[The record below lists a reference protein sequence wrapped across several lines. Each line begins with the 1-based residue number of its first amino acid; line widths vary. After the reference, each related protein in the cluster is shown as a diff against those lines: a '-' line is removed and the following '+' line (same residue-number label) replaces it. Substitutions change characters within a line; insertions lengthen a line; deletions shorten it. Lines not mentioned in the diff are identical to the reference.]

1 MAFRSVRFVRLS
13 IMTADPTN
21 SAENADNAGGVSNPA
36 STPERHAAPGSDLAA
51 HDPVEGIGR
60 APIYISLGLS
70 LGLVA
75 VVLVGARIIGGGAPT
90 VTLSDLPAEHA
101 NSEECLQLIDSLP
114 DEVTD
119 LPRAE
124 IAEPAPAGVAA
135 WSEGSSGAGGNYRD
149 QVSLRCGVDIPFQY
163 SQYSHTQVVDADGA
177 ASADSSSGDETATEW
192 LEVQDQTPGSTL
204 TTWYTTN
211 RFPTVAVTVDRASVE
226 PAAHGNSGDGG
237 ADDGAGGDAS
247 EDTSAQNS
255 AAATTREAHKA
266 IAQLTAATEALE
278 LREHQPHPAPLSEL
292 ASGTPEDLATC
303 EPLLAAARNGF
314 TPADGYELYEDTAD
328 DTIAWTHPGF
338 EPVVLRCGIADPD
351 VPLGERLQQINE
363 VPWFEDTVLADGTT
377 ASTWYPLGRE
387 VAVAVSTPQAAA
399 QESLSRITELLKQHT
414 AAAPNAG

>member
-1 MAFRSVRFVRLS
+1 MLFVRLS

-21 SAENADNAGGVSNPA
+21 NADSADGA
-36 STPERHAAPGSDLAA
+36 SPDNELAA
-51 HDPVEGIGR
+51 TDPVEGIGR
-60 APIYISLGLS
+60 APIYTSLGLS

-75 VVLVGARIIGGGAPT
+75 VVLAGARIIGGGAPT

-101 NSEECLQLIDSLP
+101 DSAECQQLIDSLP
-114 DEVTD
+114 DEVAD

-135 WSEGSSGAGGNYRD
+135 WAAGSSGAGGNYRD
-149 QVSLRCGVDIPFQY
+149 QVSLRCGVDTPFQY
-163 SQYSHTQVVDADGA
+163 SEYSHTQVVEADGA
-177 ASADSSSGDETATEW
+177 SSRENSSGSSNDGNTATEW

-204 TTWYTTN
+204 TTWYSTN
-211 RFPTVAVTVDRASVE
+211 RFPTVAVTVDRA
-226 PAAHGNSGDGG
+226 GNGTAGHDGAGDDG
-237 ADDGAGGDAS
+237 ADDGAGGNAKAPD
-247 EDTSAQNS
+247 S

-266 IAQLTAATEALE
+266 IAQLTGATEALE
-278 LREHQPHPAPLSEL
+278 LRKHQPHPAPLSEL
-292 ASGTPEDLATC
+292 ASGTPEDLAAC
-303 EPLLAAARNGF
+303 QSLISAAQDGF
-314 TPADGYELYEDTAD
+314 TPAEGYELYDGTAK
-328 DTIAWTHPGF
+328 DTIAWTHPGY
-338 EPVVLRCGIADPD
+338 EPIVLRCGIADPD

>member
-1 MAFRSVRFVRLS
+1 MLFVRLS

-21 SAENADNAGGVSNPA
+21 NADSADGA
-36 STPERHAAPGSDLAA
+36 SPDNELAA
-51 HDPVEGIGR
+51 TDPVEGIGR
-60 APIYISLGLS
+60 APIYTSLGLS

-75 VVLVGARIIGGGAPT
+75 VVLAGARIIGGGAPT

-101 NSEECLQLIDSLP
+101 DSAECQQLIDSLP
-114 DEVTD
+114 DEVAD

-135 WSEGSSGAGGNYRD
+135 WAAGSSGAGGNYRD
-149 QVSLRCGVDIPFQY
+149 QVSLRCGVDTPFQY
-163 SQYSHTQVVDADGA
+163 SEYSHTQVVAADGA
-177 ASADSSSGDETATEW
+177 SDGNTATEW

-204 TTWYTTN
+204 TTWYSTN
-211 RFPTVAVTVDRASVE
+211 RFPTVAVTVDRA
-226 PAAHGNSGDGG
+226 GNGTAGNDGAGDDG
-237 ADDGAGGDAS
+237 ADDGAGGNAKAPD
-247 EDTSAQNS
+247 S

-266 IAQLTAATEALE
+266 IAQLTGATEALE
-278 LREHQPHPAPLSEL
+278 LRKHQPHPAPLSEL
-292 ASGTPEDLATC
+292 ASGTPEDLAAC
-303 EPLLAAARNGF
+303 QSLISAAQDGF
-314 TPADGYELYEDTAD
+314 TPAEGYELYDGTAK
-328 DTIAWTHPGF
+328 DTIAWTHPGY
-338 EPVVLRCGIADPD
+338 EPIVLRCGIADPD

>member
-1 MAFRSVRFVRLS
+1 MLFVRLS

-21 SAENADNAGGVSNPA
+21 NADSADGA
-36 STPERHAAPGSDLAA
+36 SPDNELAA
-51 HDPVEGIGR
+51 TDPVEGIGR
-60 APIYISLGLS
+60 APIYTSLGLS

-75 VVLVGARIIGGGAPT
+75 VVLAGARIIGGGAPT

-101 NSEECLQLIDSLP
+101 DSAECQQLIDSLP
-114 DEVTD
+114 DEVAD

-135 WSEGSSGAGGNYRD
+135 WAAGSSGAGGNYRD
-149 QVSLRCGVDIPFQY
+149 QVSLRCGVDTPFQY
-163 SQYSHTQVVDADGA
+163 SEYSHTQVVEADGA
-177 ASADSSSGDETATEW
+177 SSSENSSGSASDGNTATEW

-204 TTWYTTN
+204 TTWYSTN
-211 RFPTVAVTVDRASVE
+211 RFPTVAVTVDRA
-226 PAAHGNSGDGG
+226 GNGTAGDDG
-237 ADDGAGGDAS
+237 ADDGAGGNA
-247 EDTSAQNS
+247 TAQDS

-266 IAQLTAATEALE
+266 IAQLTGATEALE
-278 LREHQPHPAPLSEL
+278 LRKHQPHPAPLSEL
-292 ASGTPEDLATC
+292 ASGTPEDLAAC
-303 EPLLAAARNGF
+303 QSLISAAQDGF
-314 TPADGYELYEDTAD
+314 TPAEGYELYDDTAK
-328 DTIAWTHPGF
+328 DTIAWTHPGY
-338 EPVVLRCGIADPD
+338 EPIVLRCGIADPD

-363 VPWFEDTVLADGTT
+363 VPWFENTVLADGTT

>member
-1 MAFRSVRFVRLS
+1 MLFVRLS

-21 SAENADNAGGVSNPA
+21 NADSADGA
-36 STPERHAAPGSDLAA
+36 SPDNELAA
-51 HDPVEGIGR
+51 TDPVEGIGR
-60 APIYISLGLS
+60 APIYTSLGLS

-75 VVLVGARIIGGGAPT
+75 VVLAGARIIGGGAAT

-101 NSEECLQLIDSLP
+101 DSAECQQLIDSLP
-114 DEVTD
+114 DEVAD

-135 WSEGSSGAGGNYRD
+135 WAAGSSGAGGNYRD
-149 QVSLRCGVDIPFQY
+149 QVSLRCGVDTPFQY
-163 SQYSHTQVVDADGA
+163 SEYSHTQVVEADGA
-177 ASADSSSGDETATEW
+177 SSSDGNTATEW

-204 TTWYTTN
+204 TTWYSTN
-211 RFPTVAVTVDRASVE
+211 RFPTVAVTVDRA
-226 PAAHGNSGDGG
+226 GNGTAGHDGAGDDG
-237 ADDGAGGDAS
+237 ADDGAGGNAKAPD
-247 EDTSAQNS
+247 S

-266 IAQLTAATEALE
+266 IAQLTGATEALE
-278 LREHQPHPAPLSEL
+278 LRKHQPHPAPLSEL
-292 ASGTPEDLATC
+292 ASGTPEDLAAC
-303 EPLLAAARNGF
+303 QSLISAAQDGF
-314 TPADGYELYEDTAD
+314 TPAEGYELYDGTAK
-328 DTIAWTHPGF
+328 DTIAWTHPGY
-338 EPVVLRCGIADPD
+338 EPIVLRCGIADPD

>member
-1 MAFRSVRFVRLS
+1 MLFVRLS

-21 SAENADNAGGVSNPA
+21 NADSAGGA
-36 STPERHAAPGSDLAA
+36 SPNNELAA
-51 HDPVEGIGR
+51 TDPVEGIGR
-60 APIYISLGLS
+60 APIYTSLGLS

-75 VVLVGARIIGGGAPT
+75 VVLAGARIIGGGAPT

-101 NSEECLQLIDSLP
+101 DSAECQQLIDSLP
-114 DEVTD
+114 DEVAD

-135 WSEGSSGAGGNYRD
+135 WAAGSSGAGGNYRD
-149 QVSLRCGVDIPFQY
+149 QVSLRCGVDTPFQY
-163 SQYSHTQVVDADGA
+163 SEYSHTQVVAADGA
-177 ASADSSSGDETATEW
+177 SSSDNASDSSSDGNTATEW

-204 TTWYTTN
+204 TTWYSTN
-211 RFPTVAVTVDRASVE
+211 RFPTVAVTVDRA
-226 PAAHGNSGDGG
+226 GNGTAGNDGAGDDG
-237 ADDGAGGDAS
+237 ADDGAGGNAKAPD
-247 EDTSAQNS
+247 S

-266 IAQLTAATEALE
+266 IAQLTGATEALE
-278 LREHQPHPAPLSEL
+278 LRKHQPHPAPLSEL
-292 ASGTPEDLATC
+292 ASGTPEDLAAC
-303 EPLLAAARNGF
+303 QSLISAAQDGF
-314 TPADGYELYEDTAD
+314 TPAEGYELYDGTAK
-328 DTIAWTHPGF
+328 DTIAWTHPGY
-338 EPVVLRCGIADPD
+338 EPIVLRCGIADPD

>member
-1 MAFRSVRFVRLS
+1 MLFVRLS

-21 SAENADNAGGVSNPA
+21 NADSADGA
-36 STPERHAAPGSDLAA
+36 SPDNELAA
-51 HDPVEGIGR
+51 TDPVEGIGR
-60 APIYISLGLS
+60 APIYTSLGLS

-75 VVLVGARIIGGGAPT
+75 VVLAGARIIGGGAPT

-101 NSEECLQLIDSLP
+101 DSAECQQLIDSLP
-114 DEVTD
+114 DEVAD

-135 WSEGSSGAGGNYRD
+135 WAAGSSGAGGNYRD
-149 QVSLRCGVDIPFQY
+149 QVSLRCGVDTPFQY
-163 SQYSHTQVVDADGA
+163 SEYSHTQVVAADGA
-177 ASADSSSGDETATEW
+177 SSSDGNTATEW

-204 TTWYTTN
+204 TTWYSTN
-211 RFPTVAVTVDRASVE
+211 RFPTVAVTVDRA
-226 PAAHGNSGDGG
+226 GNGTAGHDGAGDDG
-237 ADDGAGGDAS
+237 ADDGAGGNAKAPD
-247 EDTSAQNS
+247 S

-266 IAQLTAATEALE
+266 IAQLTGATEALE
-278 LREHQPHPAPLSEL
+278 LRKHQPHPAPLSEL
-292 ASGTPEDLATC
+292 ASGTPEDLAAC
-303 EPLLAAARNGF
+303 QSLISAAQDGF
-314 TPADGYELYEDTAD
+314 TPAEGYELYDGTAK
-328 DTIAWTHPGF
+328 DTIAWTHPGY
-338 EPVVLRCGIADPD
+338 EPIVLRCGIADPD

>member
-1 MAFRSVRFVRLS
+1 MLFVRLS

-21 SAENADNAGGVSNPA
+21 NADSADGA
-36 STPERHAAPGSDLAA
+36 SPDNELAA
-51 HDPVEGIGR
+51 TDPVEGIGR
-60 APIYISLGLS
+60 APIYTSLGLS

-75 VVLVGARIIGGGAPT
+75 VVLAGARIIGGGAPT

-101 NSEECLQLIDSLP
+101 DSAECQQLIDSLP
-114 DEVTD
+114 DEVAD

-135 WSEGSSGAGGNYRD
+135 WAAGSSGAGGNYRD
-149 QVSLRCGVDIPFQY
+149 QVSLRCGVDTPFQY
-163 SQYSHTQVVDADGA
+163 SEYSHTQVVAADGA
-177 ASADSSSGDETATEW
+177 SSRENSSGSSNDGNTATEW

-204 TTWYTTN
+204 TTWYSTN
-211 RFPTVAVTVDRASVE
+211 RFPTVAVTVDRA
-226 PAAHGNSGDGG
+226 GNGTAGHDGAGDDG
-237 ADDGAGGDAS
+237 ADDGAGGNAKAPD
-247 EDTSAQNS
+247 S

-266 IAQLTAATEALE
+266 IAQLTGATEALE
-278 LREHQPHPAPLSEL
+278 LRKHQPHPAPLSEL
-292 ASGTPEDLATC
+292 ASGTPEDLAAC
-303 EPLLAAARNGF
+303 QSLISAAQDGF
-314 TPADGYELYEDTAD
+314 TPAEGYELYDGTAK
-328 DTIAWTHPGF
+328 DTIAWTHPGY
-338 EPVVLRCGIADPD
+338 EPIVLRCGIADPD

>member
-1 MAFRSVRFVRLS
+1 MLFVRLS

-21 SAENADNAGGVSNPA
+21 NADSADGA
-36 STPERHAAPGSDLAA
+36 SPDNELAA
-51 HDPVEGIGR
+51 TDPVEGIGR
-60 APIYISLGLS
+60 APIYTSLGLS

-75 VVLVGARIIGGGAPT
+75 VVLAGARIIGGGAPT

-101 NSEECLQLIDSLP
+101 DSAECQQLIDSLP
-114 DEVTD
+114 DEVAD

-135 WSEGSSGAGGNYRD
+135 WAAGSSGAGGNYRD
-149 QVSLRCGVDIPFQY
+149 QVSLRCGVDTPFQY
-163 SQYSHTQVVDADGA
+163 SEYSHTQVVAADGA
-177 ASADSSSGDETATEW
+177 SSSDNASDSSSDGNTATEW

-204 TTWYTTN
+204 TTWYSTN
-211 RFPTVAVTVDRASVE
+211 RFPTVAVTVDRA
-226 PAAHGNSGDGG
+226 GNGTAGNDGAGDDG
-237 ADDGAGGDAS
+237 ADDGAGGNAKAPD
-247 EDTSAQNS
+247 S

-266 IAQLTAATEALE
+266 IAQLTGATEALE
-278 LREHQPHPAPLSEL
+278 LRKHQPHPAPLSEL
-292 ASGTPEDLATC
+292 ASGTPEDLAAC
-303 EPLLAAARNGF
+303 QSLISAAQDGF
-314 TPADGYELYEDTAD
+314 TPAEGYELYDGTAK
-328 DTIAWTHPGF
+328 DTIAWTHPGY
-338 EPVVLRCGIADPD
+338 EPIVLRCGIADPN

>member
-1 MAFRSVRFVRLS
+1 MLFVRLS

-21 SAENADNAGGVSNPA
+21 NADSADGA
-36 STPERHAAPGSDLAA
+36 SPDNELAA
-51 HDPVEGIGR
+51 TDPVEGIGR
-60 APIYISLGLS
+60 APIYTSLGLS

-75 VVLVGARIIGGGAPT
+75 VVLAGARIIGGGAPT

-101 NSEECLQLIDSLP
+101 DSAECQQLIDSLP
-114 DEVTD
+114 DEVAD

-135 WSEGSSGAGGNYRD
+135 WAAGSSGAGGNYRD
-149 QVSLRCGVDIPFQY
+149 QVSLRCGVDTPFQY
-163 SQYSHTQVVDADGA
+163 SEYSHTQVVEADGA
-177 ASADSSSGDETATEW
+177 SSSDNASDSSSDGNTATEW

-204 TTWYTTN
+204 TTWYSTN
-211 RFPTVAVTVDRASVE
+211 RFPTVAVTVDRA
-226 PAAHGNSGDGG
+226 GNGTAGNDGAGDDG
-237 ADDGAGGDAS
+237 ADDGAGGNAK
-247 EDTSAQNS
+247 AQDS

-266 IAQLTAATEALE
+266 IAQLTGATEALE
-278 LREHQPHPAPLSEL
+278 LRKHQPHPAPLSEL
-292 ASGTPEDLATC
+292 ASGTPEDLAAC
-303 EPLLAAARNGF
+303 QSLISAAQDGF
-314 TPADGYELYEDTAD
+314 TPAEGYELYNGTAKDTV
-328 DTIAWTHPGF
+328 AWTHPGY
-338 EPVVLRCGIADPD
+338 EPIVLRCGIADPD

-414 AAAPNAG
+414 AAAPNTG

>member
-1 MAFRSVRFVRLS
+1 MLFVRLS

-21 SAENADNAGGVSNPA
+21 NADSADGA
-36 STPERHAAPGSDLAA
+36 SPDNELAA
-51 HDPVEGIGR
+51 TDPVEGIGR
-60 APIYISLGLS
+60 APIYTSLGLS

-75 VVLVGARIIGGGAPT
+75 VVLAGARIIGGGAPT

-101 NSEECLQLIDSLP
+101 DSAECQQLIDSLP
-114 DEVTD
+114 DEVAD

-135 WSEGSSGAGGNYRD
+135 WAAGSSGAGGNYRD
-149 QVSLRCGVDIPFQY
+149 QISLRCGVDTPFQY
-163 SQYSHTQVVDADGA
+163 SEYSHTQVVEADGA
-177 ASADSSSGDETATEW
+177 SSSENSSGSSSDGNTATEW

-204 TTWYTTN
+204 TTWYSTN
-211 RFPTVAVTVDRASVE
+211 RFPTVAVTVDRA
-226 PAAHGNSGDGG
+226 GNGTAGDDG
-237 ADDGAGGDAS
+237 ADDGAGGNA
-247 EDTSAQNS
+247 TAQNS

-266 IAQLTAATEALE
+266 IAQLTGATEALE
-278 LREHQPHPAPLSEL
+278 LRKHQPHPAPLSEL
-292 ASGTPEDLATC
+292 ASGSSDDLAAC
-303 EPLLAAARNGF
+303 QSLISAAQDGF
-314 TPADGYELYEDTAD
+314 TPAEGYELYDDTAK
-328 DTIAWTHPGF
+328 DTIAWTHPGY
-338 EPVVLRCGIADPD
+338 EPIVLRCGIADPD

>member
-1 MAFRSVRFVRLS
+1 MLFVRLS

-21 SAENADNAGGVSNPA
+21 NADSADGA
-36 STPERHAAPGSDLAA
+36 SPDNELAA
-51 HDPVEGIGR
+51 TDPVEGIGR
-60 APIYISLGLS
+60 APIYTSLGLS

-75 VVLVGARIIGGGAPT
+75 VVLAGARIIGGGAPT

-101 NSEECLQLIDSLP
+101 DSAECQQLIDSLP
-114 DEVTD
+114 DEVAD

-135 WSEGSSGAGGNYRD
+135 WAAGSSGAGGNYRD
-149 QVSLRCGVDIPFQY
+149 QVSLRCGVDTPFQY
-163 SQYSHTQVVDADGA
+163 SEYSHTQVVAADGA
-177 ASADSSSGDETATEW
+177 SSSDNASDSSSDGNTATEW

-204 TTWYTTN
+204 TTWYSTN
-211 RFPTVAVTVDRASVE
+211 RFPTVAVTVDRA
-226 PAAHGNSGDGG
+226 GNGTAGNDGAGDDG
-237 ADDGAGGDAS
+237 ADDGAGGNAKAPD
-247 EDTSAQNS
+247 S

-266 IAQLTAATEALE
+266 IAQLTGATEALE
-278 LREHQPHPAPLSEL
+278 LRKHQPHPAPLSEL
-292 ASGTPEDLATC
+292 ASGTPEDLAAC
-303 EPLLAAARNGF
+303 QSLISAAQDGF
-314 TPADGYELYEDTAD
+314 TPAEGYELYDGTAK
-328 DTIAWTHPGF
+328 DTIAWTHPGY
-338 EPVVLRCGIADPD
+338 EPIVLRCGIADPD

>member
-1 MAFRSVRFVRLS
+1 MLFVRLS

-21 SAENADNAGGVSNPA
+21 NADSADGA
-36 STPERHAAPGSDLAA
+36 SPDNELAA
-51 HDPVEGIGR
+51 TDPVEGIGR
-60 APIYISLGLS
+60 APIYTSLGLS

-75 VVLVGARIIGGGAPT
+75 VVLAGARIIGGGAPT

-101 NSEECLQLIDSLP
+101 DSAECQQLIDSLP
-114 DEVTD
+114 DEVAD

-135 WSEGSSGAGGNYRD
+135 WAAGSSGAGGNYRD
-149 QVSLRCGVDIPFQY
+149 QVSLRCGVDTPFQY
-163 SQYSHTQVVDADGA
+163 SEYSHTQVVEADGA
-177 ASADSSSGDETATEW
+177 SSSENSSGSASDGNTATEW

-204 TTWYTTN
+204 TTWYSTN
-211 RFPTVAVTVDRASVE
+211 RFPTVAVTVDRA
-226 PAAHGNSGDGG
+226 GNGTAGDDG
-237 ADDGAGGDAS
+237 ADDGAGGNATAPD
-247 EDTSAQNS
+247 S

-266 IAQLTAATEALE
+266 IAQLTGATESLE
-278 LREHQPHPAPLSEL
+278 LHKHQPHPAPLSEL
-292 ASGTPEDLATC
+292 ASGSSGDLAAC
-303 EPLLAAARNGF
+303 QSLISAAQDGF
-314 TPADGYELYEDTAD
+314 TPAEDYELYDDTAK
-328 DTIAWTHPGF
+328 DTIAWTHPGY
-338 EPVVLRCGIADPD
+338 EPIVLRCGIADPD

-363 VPWFEDTVLADGTT
+363 VPWFENTVLADGTT

>member
-1 MAFRSVRFVRLS
+1 
-13 IMTADPTN
+13 MTADPTN
-21 SAENADNAGGVSNPA
+21 NADSADGA
-36 STPERHAAPGSDLAA
+36 SPDNELAA
-51 HDPVEGIGR
+51 TDPVEGIGR
-60 APIYISLGLS
+60 APIYTSLGLS

-75 VVLVGARIIGGGAPT
+75 VVLAGARIIGGGAPT

-101 NSEECLQLIDSLP
+101 DSAECQQLIDSLP
-114 DEVTD
+114 DEVAD

-135 WSEGSSGAGGNYRD
+135 WAAGSSGAGGNYRD
-149 QVSLRCGVDIPFQY
+149 QVSLRCGVDTPFQY
-163 SQYSHTQVVDADGA
+163 SEYSHTQVVEADGA
-177 ASADSSSGDETATEW
+177 SSSDNASDSSSDGNTATEW

-204 TTWYTTN
+204 TTWYSTN
-211 RFPTVAVTVDRASVE
+211 RFPTVAVTVDRA
-226 PAAHGNSGDGG
+226 GNGTAGNDGAGDDG
-237 ADDGAGGDAS
+237 ADDGAGGNAKAPD
-247 EDTSAQNS
+247 S

-266 IAQLTAATEALE
+266 IAQLTGATEALE
-278 LREHQPHPAPLSEL
+278 LRKHQPHPAPLSEL
-292 ASGTPEDLATC
+292 ASGTPEDLAAC
-303 EPLLAAARNGF
+303 QSLISAAQDGF
-314 TPADGYELYEDTAD
+314 TPAEGYELYDGTAK
-328 DTIAWTHPGF
+328 DTIAWTHPGY
-338 EPVVLRCGIADPD
+338 EPIVLRCGIADPD

>member
-1 MAFRSVRFVRLS
+1 MLFVRLS

-21 SAENADNAGGVSNPA
+21 NADSADGA
-36 STPERHAAPGSDLAA
+36 SPDNELAA
-51 HDPVEGIGR
+51 TDPVEGIGR
-60 APIYISLGLS
+60 APIYTSLGLS

-75 VVLVGARIIGGGAPT
+75 VVLAGARIIGGGAPT

-101 NSEECLQLIDSLP
+101 DSAECQQLIDSLP
-114 DEVTD
+114 DEVAD

-135 WSEGSSGAGGNYRD
+135 WAAGSSGAGGNYRD
-149 QVSLRCGVDIPFQY
+149 QVSLRCGVDTPFQY
-163 SQYSHTQVVDADGA
+163 SEYSHTQVVAADGA
-177 ASADSSSGDETATEW
+177 SSSENSSGSSSDGNTATEW

-204 TTWYTTN
+204 TTWYSTN
-211 RFPTVAVTVDRASVE
+211 RFPTVAVTVDRA
-226 PAAHGNSGDGG
+226 GNGT
-237 ADDGAGGDAS
+237 AGENTEQDS
-247 EDTSAQNS
+247 
-255 AAATTREAHKA
+255 AATTSREAHKA
-266 IAQLTAATEALE
+266 IAQLTGATEALE
-278 LREHQPHPAPLSEL
+278 LRKHQPHPAPLSEL
-292 ASGTPEDLATC
+292 ASGSSDDLAAC
-303 EPLLAAARNGF
+303 QSLISAAQDGF
-314 TPADGYELYEDTAD
+314 TPAEGYELYDDTAK
-328 DTIAWTHPGF
+328 DTVAWTHPGY
-338 EPVVLRCGIADPD
+338 EPIVLRCGIADPD

>member
-1 MAFRSVRFVRLS
+1 MLFVRLS

-21 SAENADNAGGVSNPA
+21 NADSADGA
-36 STPERHAAPGSDLAA
+36 SPDNELAA
-51 HDPVEGIGR
+51 TDPVEGIGR
-60 APIYISLGLS
+60 APIYTSLGLS

-75 VVLVGARIIGGGAPT
+75 VVLAGARIIGGGAPT

-101 NSEECLQLIDSLP
+101 DSAECQQLIDSLP
-114 DEVTD
+114 DEVAD

-135 WSEGSSGAGGNYRD
+135 WAAGSSGAGGNYRD
-149 QVSLRCGVDIPFQY
+149 QVSLRCGVDTPFQY
-163 SQYSHTQVVDADGA
+163 SEYSHTQVVAADGA
-177 ASADSSSGDETATEW
+177 SSSDGNTATEW

-204 TTWYTTN
+204 TTWYSTN
-211 RFPTVAVTVDRASVE
+211 RFPTVAVTVDRA
-226 PAAHGNSGDGG
+226 GNSTAGNDGAGDDG
-237 ADDGAGGDAS
+237 ADDGAGGNAKAPD
-247 EDTSAQNS
+247 S

-266 IAQLTAATEALE
+266 IAQLTGATEALE
-278 LREHQPHPAPLSEL
+278 LRKHQPHPAPLSEL
-292 ASGTPEDLATC
+292 ASGTPEDLAAC
-303 EPLLAAARNGF
+303 QSLISAAQDGF
-314 TPADGYELYEDTAD
+314 TPAEGYELYDGTAK
-328 DTIAWTHPGF
+328 DTIAWTHPGY
-338 EPVVLRCGIADPD
+338 EPIVLRCGIADPD

>member
-1 MAFRSVRFVRLS
+1 MLFVRLS

-21 SAENADNAGGVSNPA
+21 NADSADGA
-36 STPERHAAPGSDLAA
+36 SPDNELAA
-51 HDPVEGIGR
+51 TDPVEGIGR
-60 APIYISLGLS
+60 APIYTSLGLS

-75 VVLVGARIIGGGAPT
+75 VVLAGARIIGGGAPT

-101 NSEECLQLIDSLP
+101 DSAECQQLIDSLP
-114 DEVTD
+114 DEVAD

-135 WSEGSSGAGGNYRD
+135 WAAGSSGAGGNYRD
-149 QVSLRCGVDIPFQY
+149 QVSLRCGVDTPFQY
-163 SQYSHTQVVDADGA
+163 SEYSHTQVVEADGA
-177 ASADSSSGDETATEW
+177 SSSENSSGSPSDGNTVTEW

-204 TTWYTTN
+204 TTWYSTN
-211 RFPTVAVTVDRASVE
+211 RFPTVAVTVDRA
-226 PAAHGNSGDGG
+226 GNGTADDDGADGG
-237 ADDGAGGDAS
+237 AGGNATAPD
-247 EDTSAQNS
+247 S

-266 IAQLTAATEALE
+266 IAQLTGATEALE
-278 LREHQPHPAPLSEL
+278 LRKHQPHPAPLSEL
-292 ASGTPEDLATC
+292 ASGSSDDLAAC
-303 EPLLAAARNGF
+303 QSLISAAQDGF
-314 TPADGYELYEDTAD
+314 TPAEGYELYDDTAK
-328 DTIAWTHPGF
+328 DTIAWTHPGY
-338 EPVVLRCGIADPD
+338 EPIVLRCGIADPD

-399 QESLSRITELLKQHT
+399 QESLSLITELLKQHT

>member
-1 MAFRSVRFVRLS
+1 MLFVRLS

-21 SAENADNAGGVSNPA
+21 NADSADGA
-36 STPERHAAPGSDLAA
+36 SPDNELAA
-51 HDPVEGIGR
+51 TDPVEAIGR
-60 APIYISLGLS
+60 APIYTSLGLS

-75 VVLVGARIIGGGAPT
+75 VVLAGARIIGGGAPT

-101 NSEECLQLIDSLP
+101 DSAECQQLIDSLP
-114 DEVTD
+114 DEVAD

-135 WSEGSSGAGGNYRD
+135 WAAGSSGAGGNYRD
-149 QVSLRCGVDIPFQY
+149 QVSLRCGVDTPFQY
-163 SQYSHTQVVDADGA
+163 SEYSHTQVVAADGA
-177 ASADSSSGDETATEW
+177 SSSDGNTATEW

-204 TTWYTTN
+204 TTWYSTN
-211 RFPTVAVTVDRASVE
+211 RFPTVAVTVDRA
-226 PAAHGNSGDGG
+226 GNGTAGHDGAGDDG
-237 ADDGAGGDAS
+237 ADDGAGGNAKAPD
-247 EDTSAQNS
+247 S

-266 IAQLTAATEALE
+266 IAQLTGATEALE
-278 LREHQPHPAPLSEL
+278 LRKHQPHPAPLSEL
-292 ASGTPEDLATC
+292 ASGTPEDLAAC
-303 EPLLAAARNGF
+303 QSLISAAQDGF
-314 TPADGYELYEDTAD
+314 TPAEGYELYDGTAK
-328 DTIAWTHPGF
+328 DTIAWTHPGY
-338 EPVVLRCGIADPD
+338 EPIVLRCGIADPD

>member
-1 MAFRSVRFVRLS
+1 MLFVRLS

-21 SAENADNAGGVSNPA
+21 NADSADGA
-36 STPERHAAPGSDLAA
+36 SPDNELAA
-51 HDPVEGIGR
+51 TDPVEGIGR
-60 APIYISLGLS
+60 APIYTSLGLS

-75 VVLVGARIIGGGAPT
+75 VVLAGARIIGGGAPT

-101 NSEECLQLIDSLP
+101 DSAECQQLIDSLP
-114 DEVTD
+114 DEVAD

-135 WSEGSSGAGGNYRD
+135 WAAGSSGAGGNYRD
-149 QVSLRCGVDIPFQY
+149 QVSLRCGVDTPFQY
-163 SQYSHTQVVDADGA
+163 SEYSHTQVVAADG
-177 ASADSSSGDETATEW
+177 DSSSDGNTATEW

-204 TTWYTTN
+204 TTWYSTN
-211 RFPTVAVTVDRASVE
+211 RFPTVAVTVDRA
-226 PAAHGNSGDGG
+226 GNGTAGNDGAGDDG
-237 ADDGAGGDAS
+237 ADDGAGGNAKAPD
-247 EDTSAQNS
+247 S

-266 IAQLTAATEALE
+266 IAQLTGATEALE
-278 LREHQPHPAPLSEL
+278 LRKHQPHPAPLSEL
-292 ASGTPEDLATC
+292 ASGTPEDLAAC
-303 EPLLAAARNGF
+303 KSLISAAQDGF
-314 TPADGYELYEDTAD
+314 TPAEGYEPYDGTAK
-328 DTIAWTHPGF
+328 DTIAWTHPGY
-338 EPVVLRCGIADPD
+338 EPIVLRCGIADPD

>member
-1 MAFRSVRFVRLS
+1 MLFVRLS

-21 SAENADNAGGVSNPA
+21 NADSADGA
-36 STPERHAAPGSDLAA
+36 SPDNELAA
-51 HDPVEGIGR
+51 TDPVEGIGR
-60 APIYISLGLS
+60 APIYTSLGLS

-75 VVLVGARIIGGGAPT
+75 VVLAGARIIGGGAPT

-101 NSEECLQLIDSLP
+101 DSAECQQLIDSLP
-114 DEVTD
+114 DEVAD

-135 WSEGSSGAGGNYRD
+135 WAAGSSGAGGNYRD
-149 QVSLRCGVDIPFQY
+149 QVSLRCGVDTPFQY
-163 SQYSHTQVVDADGA
+163 SEYSHTQVVEADGA
-177 ASADSSSGDETATEW
+177 SSSDGNTATEW

-204 TTWYTTN
+204 TTWYSTN
-211 RFPTVAVTVDRASVE
+211 RFPTVAVTVDRA
-226 PAAHGNSGDGG
+226 GNGTAGN
-237 ADDGAGGDAS
+237 DGAGDDGTDDGTGGNAKAP
-247 EDTSAQNS
+247 DS

-266 IAQLTAATEALE
+266 IAQLTGATEALE
-278 LREHQPHPAPLSEL
+278 LRKHQPHPAPLSEL
-292 ASGTPEDLATC
+292 ASGTPEDLAAC
-303 EPLLAAARNGF
+303 QSLISAAQDGF
-314 TPADGYELYEDTAD
+314 TPAEGYELYDGTAK
-328 DTIAWTHPGF
+328 DTIAWTHPGY
-338 EPVVLRCGIADPD
+338 EPIVLRCGIAAPD

>member
-1 MAFRSVRFVRLS
+1 MLFVRLS

-21 SAENADNAGGVSNPA
+21 NADSADGA
-36 STPERHAAPGSDLAA
+36 SPDNELAA
-51 HDPVEGIGR
+51 TDPVEGIGR
-60 APIYISLGLS
+60 APIYTSLGLS

-75 VVLVGARIIGGGAPT
+75 VVLAGARIIGGGAPT

-101 NSEECLQLIDSLP
+101 DSAECQQLIDSLP
-114 DEVTD
+114 DEVAD

-135 WSEGSSGAGGNYRD
+135 WAAGSSGAGGNYRD
-149 QVSLRCGVDIPFQY
+149 QVSLRCGVDTPFQY
-163 SQYSHTQVVDADGA
+163 SEYSHTQVVEADGA
-177 ASADSSSGDETATEW
+177 SSSDGNTATEW

-204 TTWYTTN
+204 TTWYSTN
-211 RFPTVAVTVDRASVE
+211 RFPTVAVTVDRA
-226 PAAHGNSGDGG
+226 GNGTAGN
-237 ADDGAGGDAS
+237 DGAGDDGTDDGTGGNAKAP
-247 EDTSAQNS
+247 DS

-266 IAQLTAATEALE
+266 IAQLTGATEALE
-278 LREHQPHPAPLSEL
+278 LRKHQPHPAPLSEL
-292 ASGTPEDLATC
+292 ASGTPEDLAAC
-303 EPLLAAARNGF
+303 QSLISAAQDGF
-314 TPADGYELYEDTAD
+314 TPAEGYELYDGTAK
-328 DTIAWTHPGF
+328 DTIAWTHPGY
-338 EPVVLRCGIADPD
+338 EPIVLRCGIADPD

>member
-1 MAFRSVRFVRLS
+1 MLFVRLS

-21 SAENADNAGGVSNPA
+21 NADSADGA
-36 STPERHAAPGSDLAA
+36 SPDNELAA
-51 HDPVEGIGR
+51 TDPVEGIGR
-60 APIYISLGLS
+60 APIYTSLGLS

-75 VVLVGARIIGGGAPT
+75 VVLAGARIIGGGAPT

-101 NSEECLQLIDSLP
+101 DSAECQQLIDSLP
-114 DEVTD
+114 DEVAD

-135 WSEGSSGAGGNYRD
+135 WAAGSSGAGGNYRD
-149 QVSLRCGVDIPFQY
+149 QVSLRCGVDTPFQY
-163 SQYSHTQVVDADGA
+163 SEYSHTQVVEADGA
-177 ASADSSSGDETATEW
+177 SSSENSSGSASDGNTATEW

-204 TTWYTTN
+204 TTWYSTN
-211 RFPTVAVTVDRASVE
+211 RFPTVAVTVDRA
-226 PAAHGNSGDGG
+226 GNGTAGDDG
-237 ADDGAGGDAS
+237 ADDGAGGNATAPD
-247 EDTSAQNS
+247 S

-266 IAQLTAATEALE
+266 IAQLTGATESLE
-278 LREHQPHPAPLSEL
+278 LRKHQPHPAPLSEL
-292 ASGTPEDLATC
+292 ASGSSDDLAAC
-303 EPLLAAARNGF
+303 QSLISAAQDGF
-314 TPADGYELYEDTAD
+314 TPAEGYELYDDTAK
-328 DTIAWTHPGF
+328 DTIAWTHPGY
-338 EPVVLRCGIADPD
+338 EPIVLRCGIADPD

-414 AAAPNAG
+414 ASAPNAG

>member
-1 MAFRSVRFVRLS
+1 MLFVRLS

-21 SAENADNAGGVSNPA
+21 NADSAGGA
-36 STPERHAAPGSDLAA
+36 SPNNELAA
-51 HDPVEGIGR
+51 TDPVEGIGR
-60 APIYISLGLS
+60 APIYTSLGLS

-75 VVLVGARIIGGGAPT
+75 VVLAGARIIGGGAPT

-101 NSEECLQLIDSLP
+101 DSAECQQLIDSLP
-114 DEVTD
+114 DEVAD

-135 WSEGSSGAGGNYRD
+135 WAAGSSGAGGNYRD
-149 QVSLRCGVDIPFQY
+149 QVSLRCGVDTPFQY
-163 SQYSHTQVVDADGA
+163 SEYSHTQVVAADGA
-177 ASADSSSGDETATEW
+177 SSSDNASDSSSDGNTATEW

-204 TTWYTTN
+204 TTWYSTN
-211 RFPTVAVTVDRASVE
+211 RFPTVAVTVDRA
-226 PAAHGNSGDGG
+226 GNGTAGN
-237 ADDGAGGDAS
+237 DGAGTDAAG
-247 EDTSAQNS
+247 ENTEQDS
-255 AAATTREAHKA
+255 AAATSREAHKA
-266 IAQLTAATEALE
+266 IAQLTGATEALE
-278 LREHQPHPAPLSEL
+278 LRKHQPHPAPLSEL
-292 ASGTPEDLATC
+292 ASGTPEDLAAC
-303 EPLLAAARNGF
+303 QSLISAAQDGF
-314 TPADGYELYEDTAD
+314 TPAEGYELYDGTAK
-328 DTIAWTHPGF
+328 DTIAWTHPGY
-338 EPVVLRCGIADPD
+338 EPIVLRCGIADPD

>member
-1 MAFRSVRFVRLS
+1 MLFVRLS

-21 SAENADNAGGVSNPA
+21 NADSADGA
-36 STPERHAAPGSDLAA
+36 SPDNELAA
-51 HDPVEGIGR
+51 TDPVEGIGR
-60 APIYISLGLS
+60 APIYTSLGLS

-75 VVLVGARIIGGGAPT
+75 VVLAGARIIGGGAPT

-101 NSEECLQLIDSLP
+101 DSAECQQLIDSLP
-114 DEVTD
+114 DEVAD

-135 WSEGSSGAGGNYRD
+135 WAAGSSGADGNYRD
-149 QVSLRCGVDIPFQY
+149 QVSLRCGVDTPFQY
-163 SQYSHTQVVDADGA
+163 SEYSHTQVVAADGA
-177 ASADSSSGDETATEW
+177 SSSDNASDSSSDGNTATEW

-204 TTWYTTN
+204 TTWYSTN
-211 RFPTVAVTVDRASVE
+211 RFPTVAVTVDRA
-226 PAAHGNSGDGG
+226 GNGTAGN
-237 ADDGAGGDAS
+237 DGAGTDAAG
-247 EDTSAQNS
+247 ENTEQDS
-255 AAATTREAHKA
+255 AAATSREAHKA
-266 IAQLTAATEALE
+266 IAQLTGATEALE
-278 LREHQPHPAPLSEL
+278 LRKHQPHPAPLSEL
-292 ASGTPEDLATC
+292 ASGTPEDLAAC
-303 EPLLAAARNGF
+303 QSLISAAQDGF
-314 TPADGYELYEDTAD
+314 TPAEGYELYDGTAK
-328 DTIAWTHPGF
+328 DTIVWTHPGY
-338 EPVVLRCGIADPD
+338 EPIVLRCGIADPD

>member
-1 MAFRSVRFVRLS
+1 MLFVRLS

-21 SAENADNAGGVSNPA
+21 NADSADGA
-36 STPERHAAPGSDLAA
+36 SPDNELAA
-51 HDPVEGIGR
+51 TDPVEGIGR
-60 APIYISLGLS
+60 APIYTSLGLS

-75 VVLVGARIIGGGAPT
+75 VVLAGARIIGGGAPT

-101 NSEECLQLIDSLP
+101 DSAECQQLIDSLP
-114 DEVTD
+114 DEVAD

-135 WSEGSSGAGGNYRD
+135 WAAGSSGAGGNYRD
-149 QVSLRCGVDIPFQY
+149 QVSLRCGVDTPFQY
-163 SQYSHTQVVDADGA
+163 SEYSHTQVVEADGA
-177 ASADSSSGDETATEW
+177 SSSDNASDSSSDGNTATEW

-204 TTWYTTN
+204 TTWYSTN
-211 RFPTVAVTVDRASVE
+211 RFPTVAVTVDRA
-226 PAAHGNSGDGG
+226 GNGTAGNDGAGDDG
-237 ADDGAGGDAS
+237 ADDGAGGNAK
-247 EDTSAQNS
+247 AQDS

-266 IAQLTAATEALE
+266 IAQLTGATEALE
-278 LREHQPHPAPLSEL
+278 LRKHQPHPAPLSEL
-292 ASGTPEDLATC
+292 ASGTPEDLAAC
-303 EPLLAAARNGF
+303 QSLISAAQDGF
-314 TPADGYELYEDTAD
+314 TPAEGYELYNGTAK
-328 DTIAWTHPGF
+328 DTIAWTHPGY
-338 EPVVLRCGIADPD
+338 EPIVLRCGIADPD

-414 AAAPNAG
+414 AAAPNTG

>member
-1 MAFRSVRFVRLS
+1 MLFVRLS

-21 SAENADNAGGVSNPA
+21 NADSADGA
-36 STPERHAAPGSDLAA
+36 SPDNELAA
-51 HDPVEGIGR
+51 TDPVEGIGR
-60 APIYISLGLS
+60 APIYTSLGLS

-75 VVLVGARIIGGGAPT
+75 VVLAGARIIGGGAPT

-101 NSEECLQLIDSLP
+101 DSAECQQLIDSLP
-114 DEVTD
+114 DEVAD

-135 WSEGSSGAGGNYRD
+135 WAAGSSGAGGNYRD
-149 QVSLRCGVDIPFQY
+149 QVSLRCGVDTPFQY
-163 SQYSHTQVVDADGA
+163 SEYSHTQVVAADGA
-177 ASADSSSGDETATEW
+177 SSSDNASDSSSDGNTATEW

-204 TTWYTTN
+204 TTWYSTN
-211 RFPTVAVTVDRASVE
+211 RFPTVAVTVDRA
-226 PAAHGNSGDGG
+226 GNGTAGNDG
-237 ADDGAGGDAS
+237 ADDGAGGNAKAPD
-247 EDTSAQNS
+247 S

-266 IAQLTAATEALE
+266 IAQLTGATEALE
-278 LREHQPHPAPLSEL
+278 LRKHQPHPAPLSEL
-292 ASGTPEDLATC
+292 ASGTPEDLAAC
-303 EPLLAAARNGF
+303 QSLISAAQDGF
-314 TPADGYELYEDTAD
+314 TPAEGYELYDGTAK
-328 DTIAWTHPGF
+328 DTIAWTHPGY
-338 EPVVLRCGIADPD
+338 EPIVLRCGIADPD

>member
-1 MAFRSVRFVRLS
+1 MLFVRLS

-21 SAENADNAGGVSNPA
+21 NADSAGGA
-36 STPERHAAPGSDLAA
+36 SPNNELAA
-51 HDPVEGIGR
+51 TDPVEGIGR
-60 APIYISLGLS
+60 APIYTSLGLS

-75 VVLVGARIIGGGAPT
+75 VVLAGARIIGGGAPT

-101 NSEECLQLIDSLP
+101 DSAECQQLIDSLP
-114 DEVTD
+114 DEVAD

-135 WSEGSSGAGGNYRD
+135 WAAGSSGAGGNYRD
-149 QVSLRCGVDIPFQY
+149 QVSLRCGVDTPFQY
-163 SQYSHTQVVDADGA
+163 SEYSHTQVVAADGA
-177 ASADSSSGDETATEW
+177 SSSDNASDSSSDGNTATEW

-204 TTWYTTN
+204 TTWYSTN
-211 RFPTVAVTVDRASVE
+211 RFPTVAVTVDRA
-226 PAAHGNSGDGG
+226 GNGTAGNDGAGDDG
-237 ADDGAGGDAS
+237 ADDGAGGNAKAPD
-247 EDTSAQNS
+247 S

-266 IAQLTAATEALE
+266 IAQLTGATEALE
-278 LREHQPHPAPLSEL
+278 LRKHQPHPAPLSEL
-292 ASGTPEDLATC
+292 ASGTPEDLAAC
-303 EPLLAAARNGF
+303 QSLISAAQDGF
-314 TPADGYELYEDTAD
+314 TPAEGYELYNGTAKDTV
-328 DTIAWTHPGF
+328 AWTHPGY
-338 EPVVLRCGIADPD
+338 EPIVLRCGIADPD

-414 AAAPNAG
+414 AAAPNTG

>member
-1 MAFRSVRFVRLS
+1 MLFVRLS

-21 SAENADNAGGVSNPA
+21 NADSADGA
-36 STPERHAAPGSDLAA
+36 SPDNGLAA
-51 HDPVEGIGR
+51 TDPVEGIGR
-60 APIYISLGLS
+60 APIYTSLGLS

-75 VVLVGARIIGGGAPT
+75 VVLAGARIIGGGAPT

-101 NSEECLQLIDSLP
+101 DSAECQQLIDSLP
-114 DEVTD
+114 DEVAD

-135 WSEGSSGAGGNYRD
+135 WAAGSSGAGGNYRD
-149 QVSLRCGVDIPFQY
+149 QVSLRCGVDTPFQY
-163 SQYSHTQVVDADGA
+163 SEYSHTQVVAADGA
-177 ASADSSSGDETATEW
+177 SSSDNASDSSSDGNTATEW

-204 TTWYTTN
+204 TTWYSTN
-211 RFPTVAVTVDRASVE
+211 RFPTVAVTVDRA
-226 PAAHGNSGDGG
+226 GNGTAGNDGAGDDG
-237 ADDGAGGDAS
+237 ADDGAGGNAKAPD
-247 EDTSAQNS
+247 S

-266 IAQLTAATEALE
+266 IAQLTGATEALE
-278 LREHQPHPAPLSEL
+278 LRKHQPHPAPLSEL
-292 ASGTPEDLATC
+292 ASGTPEDLAAC
-303 EPLLAAARNGF
+303 QSLISAAQDGF
-314 TPADGYELYEDTAD
+314 TPAEGYELYDDTAK
-328 DTIAWTHPGF
+328 DTIAWTHPGY
-338 EPVVLRCGIADPD
+338 EPIVLRCGIADPD

-414 AAAPNAG
+414 AAAPDAG

>member
-1 MAFRSVRFVRLS
+1 MLFVRLS

-21 SAENADNAGGVSNPA
+21 NADSAGGA
-36 STPERHAAPGSDLAA
+36 SPDNGLAA
-51 HDPVEGIGR
+51 TDPVEGIGR
-60 APIYISLGLS
+60 APIYTSLGLS

-75 VVLVGARIIGGGAPT
+75 VVLAGARIIGGGAPT

-101 NSEECLQLIDSLP
+101 DSAECQQLIDSLP
-114 DEVTD
+114 DEVAD

-135 WSEGSSGAGGNYRD
+135 WAAGSSGAGGNYRD
-149 QVSLRCGVDIPFQY
+149 QVSLRCGVDTPFQY
-163 SQYSHTQVVDADGA
+163 SEYSHTQVVEADGA
-177 ASADSSSGDETATEW
+177 SSSDNASDSSSDGNTATEW

-204 TTWYTTN
+204 TTWYSTN
-211 RFPTVAVTVDRASVE
+211 RFPTVAVTVDRA
-226 PAAHGNSGDGG
+226 GNGTAGNDGAGDDG
-237 ADDGAGGDAS
+237 ADDGAGGNAKAPD
-247 EDTSAQNS
+247 S

-266 IAQLTAATEALE
+266 IAQLTGATEALE
-278 LREHQPHPAPLSEL
+278 LRKHQPHPAPLSEL
-292 ASGTPEDLATC
+292 ASGTPEDLAAC
-303 EPLLAAARNGF
+303 QSLISAAQDGF
-314 TPADGYELYEDTAD
+314 TPAEGYELYDGTAK
-328 DTIAWTHPGF
+328 DTIAWTHPGY
-338 EPVVLRCGIADPD
+338 EPIVLRCGIADPD

>member
-1 MAFRSVRFVRLS
+1 MLFVRLS

-21 SAENADNAGGVSNPA
+21 NADSAGGA
-36 STPERHAAPGSDLAA
+36 SPDNELAA
-51 HDPVEGIGR
+51 TDPVEGIGR
-60 APIYISLGLS
+60 APIYTSLGLS

-75 VVLVGARIIGGGAPT
+75 VVLAGARIIGGGAPT

-101 NSEECLQLIDSLP
+101 DSAECQQLIDSLP
-114 DEVTD
+114 DEVAD

-135 WSEGSSGAGGNYRD
+135 WAAGSSGAGGNYRD
-149 QVSLRCGVDIPFQY
+149 QVSLRCGVDTPFQY
-163 SQYSHTQVVDADGA
+163 SEYSHTQVVEADGA
-177 ASADSSSGDETATEW
+177 SSSDNASDSSSDGNTATEW

-204 TTWYTTN
+204 TTWYSTN
-211 RFPTVAVTVDRASVE
+211 RFPTVAVTVDRA
-226 PAAHGNSGDGG
+226 GNGTAGNDGAGDDG
-237 ADDGAGGDAS
+237 ADDGAGGNAKAPD
-247 EDTSAQNS
+247 S

-266 IAQLTAATEALE
+266 IAQLTGATEALE
-278 LREHQPHPAPLSEL
+278 LRKHQPHPAPLSEL
-292 ASGTPEDLATC
+292 ASGTPEDLAAC
-303 EPLLAAARNGF
+303 QSLISAAQDGF
-314 TPADGYELYEDTAD
+314 TPAEGYELYDGTAK
-328 DTIAWTHPGF
+328 DTIAWTHPGY
-338 EPVVLRCGIADPD
+338 EPIVLRCGIADPD

>member
-1 MAFRSVRFVRLS
+1 MLFVRLS

-21 SAENADNAGGVSNPA
+21 NADSADGA
-36 STPERHAAPGSDLAA
+36 SPDNELAA
-51 HDPVEGIGR
+51 TDPVEGIGR
-60 APIYISLGLS
+60 APIYTSLGLS

-75 VVLVGARIIGGGAPT
+75 VVLAGARIIGGGAPT

-101 NSEECLQLIDSLP
+101 DSAECQQLIDSLP
-114 DEVTD
+114 DEVAD

-135 WSEGSSGAGGNYRD
+135 WAAGSSGAGGNYRD
-149 QVSLRCGVDIPFQY
+149 QVSLRCGVDTPFQY
-163 SQYSHTQVVDADGA
+163 SEYSHTQVVAADGA
-177 ASADSSSGDETATEW
+177 SSSDNASDSSSDGNTATEW

-204 TTWYTTN
+204 TTWYSTN
-211 RFPTVAVTVDRASVE
+211 RFPTVAVTVDRA
-226 PAAHGNSGDGG
+226 GNGTAGNNG
-237 ADDGAGGDAS
+237 ADDGAGGNAKAPD
-247 EDTSAQNS
+247 S

-266 IAQLTAATEALE
+266 IAQLTGATEALE
-278 LREHQPHPAPLSEL
+278 LRKHQPHPAPLSEL
-292 ASGTPEDLATC
+292 ASGTPEDLAAC
-303 EPLLAAARNGF
+303 QSLISAAQDGF
-314 TPADGYELYEDTAD
+314 TPAEGYELYDDTAK
-328 DTIAWTHPGF
+328 DTIAWTHPGY
-338 EPVVLRCGIADPD
+338 EPIVLRCGIADPD

>member
-1 MAFRSVRFVRLS
+1 
-13 IMTADPTN
+13 MTADPTN
-21 SAENADNAGGVSNPA
+21 NADSADGA
-36 STPERHAAPGSDLAA
+36 SPDNELAA
-51 HDPVEGIGR
+51 TDPVEGIGR
-60 APIYISLGLS
+60 APIYTSLGLS

-75 VVLVGARIIGGGAPT
+75 VVLAGARIIGGGAPT

-101 NSEECLQLIDSLP
+101 DSAECQQLIDSLP
-114 DEVTD
+114 DEVAD

-135 WSEGSSGAGGNYRD
+135 WAAGSSGAGGNYRD
-149 QVSLRCGVDIPFQY
+149 QVSLRCGVDTPFQY
-163 SQYSHTQVVDADGA
+163 SEYSHTQVVAADGA
-177 ASADSSSGDETATEW
+177 SSSDNASDSSSDGNTATEW

-204 TTWYTTN
+204 TTWYSTN
-211 RFPTVAVTVDRASVE
+211 RFPTVAVTVDRA
-226 PAAHGNSGDGG
+226 GNGTAGNDGAGDDG
-237 ADDGAGGDAS
+237 ADDGAGGNAKAPD
-247 EDTSAQNS
+247 S

-266 IAQLTAATEALE
+266 IAQLTGATEALE
-278 LREHQPHPAPLSEL
+278 LRKHQPHPAPLSEL
-292 ASGTPEDLATC
+292 ASGTPEDLAAC
-303 EPLLAAARNGF
+303 QSLISAAQDGF
-314 TPADGYELYEDTAD
+314 TPAEGYELYDGTAK
-328 DTIAWTHPGF
+328 DTIAWTHPGY
-338 EPVVLRCGIADPD
+338 EPIVLRCGIADPD